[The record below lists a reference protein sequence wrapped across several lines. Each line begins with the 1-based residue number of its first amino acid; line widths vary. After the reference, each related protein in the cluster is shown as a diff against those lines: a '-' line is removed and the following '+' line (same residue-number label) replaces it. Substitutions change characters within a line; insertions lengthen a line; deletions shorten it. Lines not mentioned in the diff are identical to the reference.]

1 MNLKDIRGRTA
12 ASIAASIEEA
22 VHAGQLRPGQPLP
35 TIRELAARLH
45 VSPVT
50 VSAAYRLLHV
60 RGLAVGDGRRGT
72 RLRPQPIAV
81 PLGPTA
87 AAPAGAELVDLSSGN
102 PDPELLP
109 PLEPALRAVDATPQ
123 AYGGPIEYRPLVTFA
138 ASEFEADGID
148 TPDVT
153 ITHGSLDAI
162 ERILREELRPGDRVA
177 VEDPTLPALL
187 DVITGCGLT
196 PEPVPVDDDGPAPE
210 GVERAVSQ
218 RARAVVITARAHNP
232 TGAAVTPPRAA
243 ELRRVLGRRRDLL
256 VIESDPA
263 APVAGVPLATL
274 CGATSRW
281 AAVRSVSKFLGPDL
295 RLALVVGDRLTIG
308 RLRGRLAIG
317 PRWVSRLLQQ
327 LAHIMWSDPS
337 NGRRLARAGEIYA
350 QRRGALL
357 TALAERGIA
366 AHGRSGFHV
375 WVPVRAETAA
385 VQILAARGWAVAAG
399 ERFRLRSGPAV
410 RITTSALSARAA
422 VQLAADLEAA
432 ARSGAVP
439 V

>member
-1 MNLKDIRGRTA
+1 
-12 ASIAASIEEA
+12 
-22 VHAGQLRPGQPLP
+22 
-35 TIRELAARLH
+35 
-45 VSPVT
+45 
-50 VSAAYRLLHV
+50 
-60 RGLAVGDGRRGT
+60 
-72 RLRPQPIAV
+72 
-81 PLGPTA
+81 
-87 AAPAGAELVDLSSGN
+87 
-102 PDPELLP
+102 
-109 PLEPALRAVDATPQ
+109 
-123 AYGGPIEYRPLVTFA
+123 
-138 ASEFEADGID
+138 
-148 TPDVT
+148 
-153 ITHGSLDAI
+153 
-162 ERILREELRPGDRVA
+162 
-177 VEDPTLPALL
+177 
-187 DVITGCGLT
+187 
-196 PEPVPVDDDGPAPE
+196 
-210 GVERAVSQ
+210 
-218 RARAVVITARAHNP
+218 
-232 TGAAVTPPRAA
+232 
-243 ELRRVLGRRRDLL
+243 
-256 VIESDPA
+256 
-263 APVAGVPLATL
+263 VAGVPLATL

-295 RLALVVGDRLTIG
+295 RLALVAGDRLTIG

-357 TALAERGIA
+357 AALAERGIA

-422 VQLAADLEAA
+422 IQLAADLEAA